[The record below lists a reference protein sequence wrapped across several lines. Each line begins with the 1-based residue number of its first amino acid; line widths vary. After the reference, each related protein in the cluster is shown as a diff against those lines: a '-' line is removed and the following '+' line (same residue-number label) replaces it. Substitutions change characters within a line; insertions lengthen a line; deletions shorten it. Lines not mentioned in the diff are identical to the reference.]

1 MSNFNEIRD
10 RELTLSKAKVVFQ
23 KGSFDDYCVYVI
35 NSSTKVAPL
44 DLDYFKFMKYLAG
57 KVGKETVYNYFVD
70 IYDKTSKVVVSEVLD
85 LIVKQTKSLCVSE
98 RDAMIYEGYMT
109 VIYFAMVAEE
119 NKAHTKLGK
128 RIKRLGMYEL
138 IMLDKPAHI
147 AANSSRGVRWRDLDK
162 KMVEY
167 GF

>member
-1 MSNFNEIRD
+1 MSDSNKIRE
-10 RELTLSKAKVVFQ
+10 RELTLSKSKVVFQ
-23 KGSFDDYCVYVI
+23 RGSFDNYCVYVI
-35 NSSTKVAPL
+35 SSPTKVAPL
-44 DLDYFKFMKYLAG
+44 DLDYFKFMKYLAD
-57 KVGKETVYNYFVD
+57 KVGSTTVYNYFVD
-70 IYDKTSKVVVSEVLD
+70 VYDKTSKTVVSEVLD
-85 LIVKQTKSLCVSE
+85 MIVEQAKSLCVSE
-98 RDAMIYEGYMT
+98 RDSTIYEGYMT

-119 NKAHTKLGK
+119 NKANTKLGK

-138 IMLDKPAHI
+138 IMLEKPPHI